1 MNLALFQY
9 VDDVLSLYKQRRALY
24 VEVKDQLESFFEKTD
39 LGDGIVSYPSRLKSE
54 KSLRIFMLKK
64 DTIRHPVHL

>member
-39 LGDGIVSYPSRLKSE
+39 LGEGIVSYPSRLKSE
-54 KSLRIFMLKK
+54 KSLKRN
-64 DTIRHPVHL
+64 

>member
-24 VEVKDQLESFFEKTD
+24 VEVKDQLESF
-39 LGDGIVSYPSRLKSE
+39 LK
-54 KSLRIFMLKK
+54 RPI
-64 DTIRHPVHL
+64 